1 MDGENWS
8 ASRKRQREGE
18 REKRIKKVHDEERKF
33 GAKYTHK
40 DKNEE
45 KEKNE
50 DKDKN
55 QSGEKDKN

>member
-1 MDGENWS
+1 M
-8 ASRKRQREGE
+8 
-18 REKRIKKVHDEERKF
+18 HDEERKF

-50 DKDKN
+50 DKDKKCSSYRPLFPLISITTKN
-55 QSGEKDKN
+55 SIIDKTTP